1 MTSMFERRE
10 LVRNVHIESRYLQRN
25 IHTALLAQ
33 LKHKF
38 EGVCVPEGY
47 IQRQSITIVSSSM
60 GRLNLLKG
68 GIDYSVRFQADVC
81 FPHPGQ
87 TLKAPVVVK
96 SKIGLH
102 LEQTPLRVLLPR
114 DLHIG
119 NEGFENVQEKQEVE
133 FEVVGAK
140 FQQGDDHIVVLGK
153 LKDIVAQAPA
163 DAPVVEPEEEI
174 QAPADPSSEKRFV
187 TIPAPTSDVPRPT
200 GKKRVTLKTKD
211 ASAKEGTTGTAE
223 GSTGETGST

>member
-1 MTSMFERRE
+1 MFERRE
-10 LVRNVHIESRYLQRN
+10 LVRNVHIESRFIQRN

-33 LKHKF
+33 LRHKL
-38 EGVCVPEGY
+38 EGVCGPEGY

-60 GRLNLLKG
+60 GRLNLIQG
-68 GIDYSVRFQADVC
+68 GVDYSVRFQADVC

-87 TLKAPVVVK
+87 VLKAPVVVK

-153 LKDIVAQAPA
+153 LKEIVAQAPA
-163 DAPVVEPEEEI
+163 ENVEEAVEEV
-174 QAPADPSSEKRFV
+174 QAPPSDPSSEKRV
-187 TIPAPTSDVPRPT
+187 VSIPADLPRST
-200 GKKRVTLKTKD
+200 GKKQRTIKSKNE
-211 ASAKEGTTGTAE
+211 EGTIGTTE
-223 GSTGETGST
+223 GDSGET